1 MKPIT
6 VRGVR
11 SVDIE
16 LNEPGRAAEFYANT
30 WNLTEIERSGE
41 SIWFR
46 GTASHH
52 HILAIHRS
60 RGPAALRRITF
71 DAADRDIVD
80 ALHKKVV
87 ESGCAAES
95 PHEISVPGEGYGFGF
110 ADVENR
116 NLAIVC
122 DARDHSAPADVSD
135 RPRKIAHININAAQI
150 EKTNRFFTEVLGFR
164 CVDHSGPLY
173 FLHCDNSDHS
183 SIVTGQT
190 GKPTLNHVSF
200 EMPDLE
206 SCMRGGGRMRDA
218 GYPIEWGP
226 GRHGAGN
233 NVFCYFAGPEEF
245 PIEYTAEV
253 LQIDDGYEFHGPDYW
268 KWPPGRLDRWGI
280 TPPHTAR
287 WKRIQ
292 DMVFFT
298 SGSYRLSCSPF

>member
-16 LNEPGRAAEFYANT
+16 MSQPERAAEFYAKI
-30 WNLTEIERSGE
+30 WNLTEVERAGDSV
-41 SIWFR
+41 WFR
-46 GTASHH
+46 GTGPYH
-52 HILAIHRS
+52 HILAVHGS
-60 RGPAALRRITF
+60 SGGAALRRMTF
-71 DAADRDIVD
+71 DAADRSSVD
-80 ALHKKVV
+80 ALHKKITD
-87 ESGCAAES
+87 SGCVADA
-95 PHEISVPGEGYGFGF
+95 PHQINGPGGGYGFGF

-122 DARDHSAPADVSD
+122 DVRDHKDTADVRD
-135 RPRKIAHININAAQI
+135 RPRKIAHVNINAAQL
-150 EKTNRFFTEVLGFR
+150 EKTNRFLTETLGLRF
-164 CVDHSGPLY
+164 VDQSGPLH
-173 FLHCDNSDHS
+173 FFHCDNSDHS
-183 SIVTGQT
+183 SIVTGAT
-190 GKPTLNHVSF
+190 KTPTLNHVSF

-233 NVFCYFAGPEEF
+233 NVFCYFAGPEEY

-253 LQIDDGYEFHGPDYW
+253 LQIDDSYEFHGPDHW
-268 KWPPGRLDRWGI
+268 KWPPGRLDQWGI

-292 DMVFFT
+292 DLVLFS
-298 SGSYRLSCSPF
+298 SGQYRL

>member
-1 MKPIT
+1 MPIT

-16 LNEPGRAAEFYANT
+16 MTDPARAAEFYART
-30 WNLTEIERSGE
+30 WNLTEVDRTGD

-46 GTASHH
+46 GTGPYH
-52 HILAIHRS
+52 HILAIHRA
-60 RGPAALRRITF
+60 RGPAALRRMTF
-71 DAADRDIVD
+71 DAADRDVVN
-80 ALHKKVV
+80 ALHRKIVQ
-87 ESGCAAES
+87 SGYDADA
-95 PHEISVPGEGYGFGF
+95 PHEIDTPGGGFGFGF
-110 ADVENR
+110 ADNEGR

-122 DARDHSAPADVSD
+122 EARDHADTADVRD
-135 RPRKIAHININAAQI
+135 RPRKIAHVNINAAQV
-150 EKTNRFFTEVLGFR
+150 EDTNRFLIDVLGLR
-164 CVDHSGPLY
+164 LVDHSGPLY
-173 FLHCDNSDHS
+173 FFHCDNSDHS
-183 SIVTGQT
+183 SIVTGKAQT
-190 GKPTLNHVSF
+190 PTLNHVSF

-226 GRHGAGN
+226 GRHGSGN

-253 LQIDDGYEFHGPDYW
+253 LQIDDTYRFHGPDYW
-268 KWPPGRLDRWGI
+268 KWPPGRLDQWGI

-292 DMVFFT
+292 DLVRFT
-298 SGSYRLSCSPF
+298 PGDHRLRGDQAR